1 MAVSPVPAAFTTIG
15 TDVVIISGSGDFAT
29 AALIPAKIVKVTA
42 TQVTVEATGARTY
55 TERFVASRWNSHA
68 ETQMD
73 QYGTRDSWSRGASL
87 VLATDPVLAAR
98 RDARLKHNAE
108 VALRTVASKFA
119 ACRGFT
125 AEDLDTMQA
134 AMDAYRATLTP
145 AE

>member
-1 MAVSPVPAAFTTIG
+1 MAVSPVPAAFTTVG
-15 TDVVIISGSGDFAT
+15 TDVVIISGSGEFAT

-55 TERFVASRWNSHA
+55 TERFVASRWNSHY

-87 VLATDPVLAAR
+87 VLATDESLDAR
-98 RDARLKHNAE
+98 RAAKRRHTAE
-108 VALRTVASKFA
+108 NALRSAAAQLSKL
-119 ACRGFT
+119 RNPS
-125 AEDLDTMQA
+125 AEELDTMAA

-145 AE
+145 TE